1 METGPAAFSTNC
13 SKYEINILHHA
24 CQAKAGIASRENTE
38 KLSESEIYRESNLDF
53 VFDIF
58 SLNVNALQS
67 SQDGN
72 LANNIKINQTERDI
86 MIFI

>member
-1 METGPAAFSTNC
+1 MRSIFYRMPAKQRLASPRERTQRNC
-13 SKYEINILHHA
+13 
-24 CQAKAGIASRENTE
+24 
-38 KLSESEIYRESNLDF
+38 LSLRYIESNLDF

-67 SQDGN
+67 LQDGN